1 MIMTYEELF
10 KQTQD
15 ILISRGFH
23 IDEDTATKVVQQQTG
38 EVIINGQRQVQTQS
52 IKVKFCCLGEG
63 SINDTPLIGYK
74 IVANNQVVIDEWIE
88 KPETIIEILNQIGIK

>member
-1 MIMTYEELF
+1 MTYEELF

-38 EVIINGQRQVQTQS
+38 EVIINGQRQVQTQN

-63 SINDTPLIGYK
+63 RINDNPLIGYK
-74 IVANNQVVIDEWIE
+74 IVVNNQVVVDEWIE

>member
-1 MIMTYEELF
+1 MTYEELF

-15 ILISRGFH
+15 ILISRGFY

-38 EVIINGQRQVQTQS
+38 EMIINGQRQVQTQS

-63 SINDTPLIGYK
+63 GINDNPLIGYK
-74 IVANNQVVIDEWIE
+74 IMTNNRNVIDEWIE

>member
-10 KQTQD
+10 KKTQD

-63 SINDTPLIGYK
+63 GINDAPLIGYK
-74 IVANNQVVIDEWIE
+74 IVVNNQVVIDEWIE

>member
-1 MIMTYEELF
+1 MTYEELF

-15 ILISRGFH
+15 ILISRGFY

-38 EVIINGQRQVQTQS
+38 EMIINGQRQVQTQS
-52 IKVKFCCLGEG
+52 IKVKFCCLGECG
-63 SINDTPLIGYK
+63 INDNPLIGYK
-74 IVANNQVVIDEWIE
+74 IMTNNRNVIDEWIE